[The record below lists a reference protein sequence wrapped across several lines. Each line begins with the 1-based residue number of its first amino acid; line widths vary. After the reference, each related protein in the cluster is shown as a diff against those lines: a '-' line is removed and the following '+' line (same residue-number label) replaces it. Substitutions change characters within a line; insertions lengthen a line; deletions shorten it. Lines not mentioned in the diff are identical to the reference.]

1 MKLKEEIEMKK
12 KMVIGTLS
20 AALVFGGAFAVG
32 ASNNDDGGKVDA
44 KVNNTKTFLGIDEV
58 KKIALQEVNG
68 VVEDIELEKETNKAV
83 YEVDIEKND
92 IDYDLYIDAYSG
104 EIYSVDR
111 DDHNDDD
118 INDDDNL
125 SNSNQNNKNIIS
137 QADATAIA
145 EKAVNGKVGEIAKD
159 EDDGFIKYEVELKTD
174 RGEAEVE
181 IHASTGKVLDVEW
194 DD

>member
-1 MKLKEEIEMKK
+1 MKK

-32 ASNNDDGGKVDA
+32 ASNNDDGSKVDA
-44 KVNNTKTFLGIDEV
+44 KANNTKTFLSIDEV

-68 VVEDIELEKETNKAV
+68 VVEEIELEKESNKAV
-83 YEVDIEKND
+83 YEVDIEKDD

-118 INDDDNL
+118 DIDDNNL
-125 SNSNQNNKNIIS
+125 SNNKNTIS

-145 EKAVNGKVGEIAKD
+145 EKAVNGKVVEIEKD
-159 EDDGFIKYEVELKTD
+159 EDDGLIKYEVELKTD

-181 IHASTGKVLDVEW
+181 IDASTGKVLDVEW

>member
-1 MKLKEEIEMKK
+1 MKK

-44 KVNNTKTFLGIDEV
+44 KANNTKIFLSIDEV

-68 VVEDIELEKETNKAV
+68 VVEDIELEKEANKAV

-118 INDDDNL
+118 FDDDNL
-125 SNSNQNNKNIIS
+125 SNSNQNSKNIIS
-137 QADATAIA
+137 QADATATA
-145 EKAVNGKVGEIAKD
+145 EKAVNGKVFEIEKD
-159 EDDGFIKYEVELKTD
+159 EDDGLIKYEVELKTD

-181 IHASTGKVLDVEW
+181 IDASTGKVLDVEW

>member
-1 MKLKEEIEMKK
+1 M
-12 KMVIGTLS
+12 
-20 AALVFGGAFAVG
+20 
-32 ASNNDDGGKVDA
+32 DA
-44 KVNNTKTFLGIDEV
+44 KANNTKTFLGIDEV
-58 KKIALQEVNG
+58 KKVALQEVNG
-68 VVEDIELEKETNKAV
+68 VVEDIELEKEANKAV

-92 IDYDLYIDAYSG
+92 IDYDLYIDPYSG

-111 DDHNDDD
+111 YDHND
-118 INDDDNL
+118 DDDNL

-145 EKAVNGKVGEIAKD
+145 EKAVNGKVVEIEKD
-159 EDDGFIKYEVELKTD
+159 EDDGLIKYDVELKTD

-181 IHASTGKVLDVEW
+181 IDASTGKVLDVEW

>member
-1 MKLKEEIEMKK
+1 MKK

-44 KVNNTKTFLGIDEV
+44 KANNTKTFLSIDEV

-68 VVEDIELEKETNKAV
+68 VVEDIELENESNKAV
-83 YEVDIEKND
+83 YEVEIEKND

-111 DDHNDDD
+111 DDHNNDDD
-118 INDDDNL
+118 IDDDNL
-125 SNSNQNNKNIIS
+125 SNNKNTIS

-145 EKAVNGKVGEIAKD
+145 EKAVNGKVVEIEKD
-159 EDDGFIKYEVELKTD
+159 EDDGLIKYEVELNTG

-181 IHASTGKVLDVEW
+181 IDASTGKVLDVEW
-194 DD
+194 VD

>member
-1 MKLKEEIEMKK
+1 MKLKEEYEMKK

-32 ASNNDDGGKVDA
+32 ASNNDDVGIDPKT
-44 KVNNTKTFLGIDEV
+44 NNVKTFLSLDEV

-68 VVEDIELEKETNKAV
+68 VVEDIELEKESNKAI
-83 YEVDIEKND
+83 YEVDIEKDD

-111 DDHNDDD
+111 DDDNDD
-118 INDDDNL
+118 DDDNL
-125 SNSNQNNKNIIS
+125 SNNKQNNKSTIS

-145 EKAVNGKVGEIAKD
+145 EKAVNGKVIEIEKD
-159 EDDGFIKYEVELKTD
+159 EDDGLIKYEVELKTD

-181 IHASTGKVLDVEW
+181 INASTGKVLDVEW

>member
-32 ASNNDDGGKVDA
+32 ASNNDDASKVDA
-44 KVNNTKTFLGIDEV
+44 KANNTKTFLSLDEV

-68 VVEDIELEKETNKAV
+68 VVEEIELENESNKAV
-83 YEVDIEKND
+83 YEVDIEKDD

-111 DDHNDDD
+111 DDHNNDDD
-118 INDDDNL
+118 IDDDNL
-125 SNSNQNNKNIIS
+125 SNNKNTIS

-145 EKAVNGKVGEIAKD
+145 EKAVNGKVIEIEKD
-159 EDDGFIKYEVELKTD
+159 EDDGLIKYEVELNTD

-181 IHASTGKVLDVEW
+181 IDASTGKVLDVEW

>member
-1 MKLKEEIEMKK
+1 MKLKEEYELKK

-20 AALVFGGAFAVG
+20 AALVFGGALAVG
-32 ASNNDDGGKVDA
+32 ASNNDDVGKDS
-44 KVNNTKTFLGIDEV
+44 KTNNVKTFLSLDEV

-68 VVEDIELEKETNKAV
+68 VVEDIELEKESNKAI
-83 YEVDIEKND
+83 YEVDIEKDD

-111 DDHNDDD
+111 DDHNDV
-118 INDDDNL
+118 DDDNL
-125 SNSNQNNKNIIS
+125 SNNKQNNKSTIS

-145 EKAVNGKVGEIAKD
+145 EKAVNGKVIEIEKD
-159 EDDGFIKYEVELKTD
+159 EDDGLIKYEVELKTD

-181 IHASTGKVLDVEW
+181 IDASTGKVLDVEW

>member
-1 MKLKEEIEMKK
+1 LKEEYEMKK

-32 ASNNDDGGKVDA
+32 ASNNDDGSKVDA
-44 KVNNTKTFLGIDEV
+44 KANQAQTFLSLDEV
-58 KKIALQEVNG
+58 KKIALQEVDG
-68 VVEDIELEKETNKAV
+68 VVEEMELENKSNKAI
-83 YEVDIEKND
+83 YEVDIEKDD

-111 DDHNDDD
+111 DDHDNDDD
-118 INDDDNL
+118 DDNFL
-125 SNSNQNNKNIIS
+125 NNKNTIS
-137 QADATAIA
+137 QDDAIAIA
-145 EKAVNGKVGEIAKD
+145 EKTANGKVVEIKLD
-159 EDDGFIKYEVELKTD
+159 EDDGFLKYDVELRTD

-181 IHASTGKVLDVEW
+181 IDAITGNVLEVEL

>member
-1 MKLKEEIEMKK
+1 MKK

-20 AALVFGGAFAVG
+20 AALVFGGAFAVE

-44 KVNNTKTFLGIDEV
+44 KANNTKTFLSIDEV

-68 VVEDIELEKETNKAV
+68 VVEDIELENESNKAV
-83 YEVDIEKND
+83 YEVEIEKND

-111 DDHNDDD
+111 DDHNNDND
-118 INDDDNL
+118 IDDDNL
-125 SNSNQNNKNIIS
+125 SNNKNTIS

-145 EKAVNGKVGEIAKD
+145 EKAVNGSGRIEKD
-159 EDDGFIKYEVELKTD
+159 EDDGLIKYEVELNTD

-181 IHASTGKVLDVEW
+181 IDASTGKVLDVEW